1 MTDIQMKI
9 ADATKLTIT
18 RTSSSRNAKPYVSW
32 RKDTIGFSAELLRR
46 IGMPYEKPCS
56 VNVYVNR
63 KYDVVIFEFM
73 LDRSKGALLL
83 SPKNGIS
90 GTCINKLLRDSGYPP
105 IPTGRYT
112 PTSMIKDV
120 LDSSRA
126 YVELSIPGVA
136 K

>member
-1 MTDIQMKI
+1 MNDIQMKL

-18 RTSSSRNAKPYVSW
+18 RTTSARNAQPYVSW
-32 RKDTIGFSAELLRR
+32 RKDTIGFSVELLRR

-63 KYDVVIFEFM
+63 KYDVVIFEFL
-73 LDRSKGALLL
+73 LDSSKGALLL
-83 SPKNGIS
+83 SPKHGVS
-90 GTCINKLLRDSGYPP
+90 GTCLNNLLRDSGYPP

-112 PTSMIKDV
+112 PISMTKDV
-120 LDSSRA
+120 LDASRA
-126 YVELSIPGVA
+126 YVEMSLPGVA